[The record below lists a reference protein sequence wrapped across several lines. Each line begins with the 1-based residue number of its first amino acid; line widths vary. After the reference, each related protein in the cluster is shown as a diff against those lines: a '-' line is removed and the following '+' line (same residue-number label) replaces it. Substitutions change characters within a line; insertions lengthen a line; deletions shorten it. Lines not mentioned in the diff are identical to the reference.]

1 MNGPGLGVRL
11 MFWQSTAMHL
21 RRRGTAGGA
30 MAFVIYV
37 FLVMVSIAMAQD
49 SAPAQSSSAHPETP
63 LPSSIQQGSVDQKV
77 TNPCSLLAPDNIS
90 QSPVT
95 GKEAGMTIGTFAY
108 TPLSAHCKFHLFLK
122 TTYSP
127 YTFASAGFQA
137 TWAHAMGQWPHY
149 GGGAQGWA
157 KRFGATLANT
167 ESRRFI
173 QTFALSTILHQ
184 DPRYFP
190 SHKRTF
196 ISRACYAAT
205 RVVVT
210 RNDNG
215 DSAFNTSEFLG
226 ALFASSLENSYY
238 PRHDRTFAD
247 TMNRFGGALS
257 SDAITDLLR
266 EFTPDMKR
274 LFRRHAPK
282 KIRRIEEKLPIPAED
297 KP

>member
-1 MNGPGLGVRL
+1 MQERPRLGVRL

-37 FLVMVSIAMAQD
+37 FLVMVSIAMAQAQD
-49 SAPAQSSSAHPETP
+49 SAPAESSSAHPETP

-77 TNPCSLLAPDNIS
+77 TNPCSLRAPDNNS
-90 QSPVT
+90 QSPAT

-122 TTYSP
+122 STYSP

-173 QTFALSTILHQ
+173 QTCPLDDPASGSSLFSFAQ
-184 DPRYFP
+184 KNVYFP
-190 SHKRTF
+190 
-196 ISRACYAAT
+196 
-205 RVVVT
+205 
-210 RNDNG
+210 
-215 DSAFNTSEFLG
+215 
-226 ALFASSLENSYY
+226 
-238 PRHDRTFAD
+238 
-247 TMNRFGGALS
+247 
-257 SDAITDLLR
+257 
-266 EFTPDMKR
+266 
-274 LFRRHAPK
+274 
-282 KIRRIEEKLPIPAED
+282 
-297 KP
+297 